1 MARQIFVT
9 EIDRDR
15 LQKLI
20 NKDKEFSPGKEDY
33 LRNLEQELDRA
44 QVVTSAEI
52 PQDTIT
58 MNSKVLLKE
67 LDSGEEMIYT
77 LVYPDDA
84 DLTNDKISVLA
95 PVGTAILGLREG
107 DIIDWKVPDGLV
119 KLEVKKIL
127 YQPEAAG
134 KLESK
139 SNNR

>member
-1 MARQIFVT
+1 MPRQIFIT
-9 EIDRDR
+9 ELDKDR

-20 NKDKEFSPGKEDY
+20 DKDKEFSKGKEDY

-44 QVVTSAEI
+44 QVVTSANI
-52 PQDTIT
+52 PRDTIT

-67 LDSGEEMIYT
+67 LESGEEMVYT

-84 DLTNDKISVLA
+84 DITKDKISVLA
-95 PVGTAILGLREG
+95 PVGTAILGFREG
-107 DIIDWKVPDGLV
+107 DTVDWKVPGGLV

-134 KLESK
+134 KLEL
-139 SNNR
+139 